1 MSWKLLIIEAVGAPG
16 KGNLILTGQP
26 GHVIKESA
34 QVALSLVRTRAK
46 GLGTPL
52 DGGTERLATGERW
65 GYRLGGA
72 ALMFPSA
79 EPRSRLRARSP
90 IETIPTGR
98 LFSTTGSRRIALSRI
113 NRTASSMLS

>member
-46 GLGTPL
+46 GLGTPEDFYEKL
-52 DGGTERLATGERW
+52 DPR
-65 GYRLGGA
+65 
-72 ALMFPSA
+72 
-79 EPRSRLRARSP
+79 EPCHRSP
-90 IETIPTGR
+90 LPATVPELDECVHDPTPTHR
-98 LFSTTGSRRIALSRI
+98 PHH
-113 NRTASSMLS
+113 